1 MGVVGWDKLPP
12 KASEQKKGPS
22 PFSKVGEPIRVGN
35 VFQFDGGGGAGQPAW
50 MRVLV
55 TGAFG
60 RLGQEGVERL
70 LEDGHSVVAF
80 DLPTRRNQREARR
93 FAGRVKTV
101 WGDIRSPDD
110 IGPCVEESDAI
121 IHDAGVLAPASENH
135 PDLAYAVNVGG
146 TKNILD
152 AMKRMETP
160 PIIVFASSLSVCGP
174 RVPGGPPLTGADPT
188 VPTDNYTSNKAEC
201 ERLLQESG
209 LPYVIFRIGV
219 SVGVKAAAGDL
230 SPDVFRVLFAIN
242 PDARMEWVHPQDVAL
257 AQAHAI
263 GTPAAFGKTLMIGG
277 GPSCRLTFGDFSGAM
292 FDATGVGRFPP
303 EAYGGG
309 AYYCDW
315 LDTDE
320 SQALLGYQRT
330 SFEAFIGQL
339 RKSSR
344 FTRPLARLFSPLIRR
359 FMLRYS
365 DAWQTRKSRA

>member
-1 MGVVGWDKLPP
+1 
-12 KASEQKKGPS
+12 
-22 PFSKVGEPIRVGN
+22 
-35 VFQFDGGGGAGQPAW
+35 
-50 MRVLV
+50 
-55 TGAFG
+55 
-60 RLGQEGVERL
+60 VERL
-70 LEDGHSVVAF
+70 FEEGHSVIAF
-80 DLPTRRNQREARR
+80 DVPNRRNQRAARR

-101 WGDIRSPDD
+101 WGDIRSPED
-110 IGPCVEESDAI
+110 IRPCVEESDAI
-121 IHDAGVLAPASENH
+121 IHNAGVLAPVSEHH

-146 TKNILD
+146 TKNIID
-152 AMKRMETP
+152 AMKGMEKP
-160 PIIVFASSLSVCGP
+160 PVIVFASSLSVCG
-174 RVPGGPPLTGADPT
+174 RRLPGGPPLTGADPT

-201 ERLLQESG
+201 ERLLQDSG

-230 SPDVFRVLFAIN
+230 STDVFRVLFGIN
-242 PDARMEWVHPQDVAL
+242 PDTRMEWVHPQDVAL
-257 AQAHAI
+257 AQVNAI

-277 GPSCRLTFGDFSGAM
+277 GQSCRLTFRDFYGAM

-330 SFEAFIGQL
+330 SFETFIGQL
-339 RKSSR
+339 RKASR
-344 FTRPLARLFSPLIRR
+344 FTRPLARMFSPLIRR